1 MLGDIGT
8 GSFCLTFEGTKRTG
22 PIVPIITGGSMEYKY
37 LENQRILIFR
47 ITEEIDEFKAKELR
61 RKADYEIERFM
72 PKRVIFDFN
81 RVSFMDSS
89 GIGMIIGRYKQTS
102 MLGGKMELTNLRPA
116 VRKIFEMSGV
126 LRLIPEIDLEQEEL
140 SELQQNFI

>member
-1 MLGDIGT
+1 
-8 GSFCLTFEGTKRTG
+8 
-22 PIVPIITGGSMEYKY
+22 MEYKY
-37 LENQRILIFR
+37 LENQKILIFK

-126 LRLIPEIDLEQEEL
+126 LRLIPEIDIEQEEL
-140 SELQQNFI
+140 QELQQNFI

>member
-1 MLGDIGT
+1 MDLGDKKE
-8 GSFCLTFEGTKRTG
+8 LG
-22 PIVPIITGGSMEYKY
+22 PMYPIYIRGRSYGNK
-37 LENQRILIFR
+37 IFR
-47 ITEEIDEFKAKELR
+47 RKKMLLFKITEEIDEFKAKEIR

-102 MLGGKMELTNLRPA
+102 MLGGKMEITNLRPA

-126 LRLIPEIDLEQEEL
+126 LKLISEVNLEDEDLT
-140 SELQQNFI
+140 ELQEKFV

>member
-1 MLGDIGT
+1 
-8 GSFCLTFEGTKRTG
+8 
-22 PIVPIITGGSMEYKY
+22 MEIKY
-37 LENQRILIFR
+37 LEEKKILLFK
-47 ITEEIDEFKAKELR
+47 ITEEIDEFKAKEIR

-102 MLGGKMELTNLRPA
+102 MLGGKMEITNLRPA

-126 LRLIPEIDLEQEEL
+126 LKLISEINLEDEDLP
-140 SELQQNFI
+140 ELQEKCV